1 MGQFLDSVNDVRKN
15 YSKYDIWEQE
25 QADER
30 ARKEYLAAKLE
41 IPQDRLELARKKAE
55 TVVRATEVMDARSED
70 NCQDMEQFTELVA
83 IAPILAISIADTPM
97 VIWAEKTLKTNTKK
111 KIDKLQTEIKSLAPD
126 TTKYRAKTEEIAK
139 LQKKLAKLPQKI
151 QIYNQF
157 ALLGLSFAAAIGVIL
172 WGNSKQKEA
181 SRIGRFQ
188 AKQNELKGLENF
200 VIYTPEQLDEAKK
213 IAFDIPDEKE
223 RNSIFKMIS
232 ELRGIARDKKAY
244 ERWLAE
250 KDPNE
255 IEKLK
260 SVNLSPQQL
269 EKARENQ
276 ELIVDTVK
284 EINIKAEEY
293 SENVENAFDTL
304 GTLSWLIAIPFG
316 MGINQILKL
325 AKTSPKVRALVSTLV
340 PTFTALWI
348 QTRGTIEEKEASR
361 IGRYK
366 ARQDILKNPA
376 RLLAFSDE
384 EMKSAAH
391 IKAEPQKQSFF
402 EKLGG
407 SFAFLKSY
415 FKDKAEYTEYKKT
428 TRKENEKLQKAF
440 KQIEITDEQ
449 KADAG
454 QLQKNVFRA
463 FDEIDEMSQRYSE
476 DIEAGSEIFK
486 ETIGTLWSCAVAI
499 GTALLTIFTLKGKFP
514 IVKLGNWLTNLTFDS
529 KSSIRKAINNINNIA
544 KKSDKTTVQEFQKSI
559 IKGRLDDF
567 VKNPQ
572 NAEFKIAIDNLL
584 LEIGQIGNQGLS
596 KITSGNSEKDS
607 TKIFSE
613 LFNKH
618 LKQTPIAK
626 WMRNLLAQ
634 SGKLWVKSK
643 INKTDIKIPKETQE
657 KLGLNFTYKNYS
669 TLINTGI
676 LASVPILGIMYSVPY
691 AVNAWLTNIQK
702 KAGKIGIMKAMEKID
717 DPRVFAPQE
726 NN

>member
-151 QIYNQF
+151 QIYNQL

-449 KADAG
+449 KAEAG